1 MLRTAYTGRFVTI
14 ADISDDFEDI
24 VEPQE
29 TKQELPEFM
38 SAE

>member
-1 MLRTAYTGRFVTI
+1 MVAEYVAYEIENNANQV
-14 ADISDDFEDI
+14 DFEEI

>member
-1 MLRTAYTGRFVTI
+1 MDEAEI
-14 ADISDDFEDI
+14 ENNANQIDFEEV

-29 TKQELPEFM
+29 TKQELPEVM

>member
-1 MLRTAYTGRFVTI
+1 MKAQVEEEI
-14 ADISDDFEDI
+14 ANNANTVDFEDV